1 MQETIYD
8 GSIAAVGGMG
18 GSQKI
23 TEGPQLASM
32 KEQAQMFGHLKYP
45 TEKTMELKGIEDVN
59 GEKAYKLSVV
69 DKEGKKSTEYFSMS
83 TGYLLKVVSTQGE
96 GEQLQVVTT
105 ELSEYKP
112 VDGVMVAHKIDIIG
126 AAPFPLNM
134 KVTEVMVNKPMAD
147 TEFLIK

>member
-1 MQETIYD
+1 
-8 GSIAAVGGMG
+8 
-18 GSQKI
+18 
-23 TEGPQLASM
+23 
-32 KEQAQMFGHLKYP
+32 
-45 TEKTMELKGIEDVN
+45 MELKGIEDVN

-126 AAPFPLNM
+126 AAPFQLNM

>member
-1 MQETIYD
+1 
-8 GSIAAVGGMG
+8 MG

-32 KEQAQMFGHLKYP
+32 KEQAQMFGHLKYA